1 MLRSILHTGCGAVL
15 LAGAAGP
22 LAAQPGVPRTS
33 PPAPSSEI
41 FLVPLTGRGA
51 ALAAG
56 APRNITN
63 RDGYDNQPAFSH
75 DGRALFYTSTRDDAQ
90 ADIYRFDI
98 ASGRSV
104 RVTRTAPESEYSAA
118 PTPDGRALTVIR
130 VERDSTQRLWRVPLD
145 GSAEQVLFPET
156 RPVGYFAQPTDST
169 WVLFVLGTPVTL
181 HLGAKGTGR
190 TEVVARNIGRSL
202 HRIPGTSLASVVQ
215 KGTPPWQLM
224 EFDPVARTFTALV
237 TLPPG
242 SEDVAWIDGR
252 TVLVGSGSRLWRW
265 TRGDRGWTELA
276 DYAGSG
282 LGHITRLAVSPDGS
296 LLALVA
302 DPAK

>member
-1 MLRSILHTGCGAVL
+1 MTRSIVHACCGAVL
-15 LAGAAGP
+15 LAGAAG
-22 LAAQPGVPRTS
+22 LVAAQPGVPRTS

-41 FLVPLTGRGA
+41 FLVPLTGKGA

-90 ADIYRFDI
+90 ADIYRFDV
-98 ASGRSV
+98 AGSRSV
-104 RVTRTAPESEYSAA
+104 RVTRTAPESEYSAF
-118 PTPDGRALTVIR
+118 PTPDGYALTVIR

-145 GSAEQVLFPET
+145 GSTEQPLFPET
-156 RPVGYFAQPTDST
+156 KPVGYFAQPTDST
-169 WVLFVLGTPVTL
+169 WVLFVLGTPITL
-181 HLGAKGTGR
+181 HYGAKGTGP

-202 HRIPGTSLASVVQ
+202 HRIPGTSLVSLVQ

-224 EFDPVARTFTALV
+224 AFNPVARTFTALV
-237 TLPPG
+237 PLPPG
-242 SEDVAWIDGR
+242 SEDVAWTDGR
-252 TVLVGSGSRLWRW
+252 TVLVGSGSKLLRW
-265 TRGDRGWTELA
+265 SRGDRGWTELA
-276 DYAGSG
+276 DYTGSG
-282 LGHITRLAVSPDGS
+282 LRNITRLAVSPDGS
-296 LLALVA
+296 LLAIVA